1 MKRPEVKI
9 AFASFELLEGLH
21 VTIGR
26 RYDATDHDISEMQ
39 DYVEN
44 ILKPQLP
51 FIIHFGNYCHMGEN
65 NTIRAYRVYFED
77 PFNLI
82 KDFYLR
88 FYKEAE
94 GKALYPR
101 PKFHITVDTP
111 EKRRTIE
118 SLIRGDSTFHCQYLS
133 LKTRV
138 EGGEPDVDDKSWKC
152 QTCGNFN
159 PLQQK
164 ECLSRGCDQW
174 RPVEVRDIAAGP
186 RPGDWLCCGYNNF
199 AGRSAC
205 AKCGRPPFQAVVDRQ
220 VIEDVYGKPP
230 SAPPVAEIALQA
242 ELVRSAEVNMMLA
255 QAAKPAAP
263 QESYYIQGSRD
274 RDWMCCRCNFKVFGR
289 KDRCKCGTRRP

>member
-9 AFASFELLEGLH
+9 AFAAFELVEGLH

-26 RYDATDHDISEMQ
+26 RYDASDHDIFEMT
-39 DYVEN
+39 DYIEN

-65 NTIRAYRVYFED
+65 NTIPAYRVYFED

-88 FYKEAE
+88 FYKEAD

-101 PKFHITVDTP
+101 PKFHVTVDTP

-118 SLIRGDSTFHCQYLS
+118 SLMRGDTTFHCQYLS
-133 LKTRV
+133 LKSRV
-138 EGGEPDVDDKSWKC
+138 EADVDDKGWKC

-174 RPVEVRDIAAGP
+174 RPVGASVVPWLNNIAVEMK
-186 RPGDWLCCGYNNF
+186 PGDWMCCGYVNF
-199 AGRSAC
+199 GSRPNC
-205 AKCGRPPFQAVVDRQ
+205 AKCGTAKVNPAQNNNIAPMVD
-220 VIEDVYGKPP
+220 DVYALPP
-230 SAPPVAEIALQA
+230 SAPPVAEIAVQA
-242 ELVRSAEVNMMLA
+242 EPPKPSAVR
-255 QAAKPAAP
+255 
-263 QESYYIQGSRD
+263 ESYYIPGCRD
-274 RDWMCCRCNFKVFGR
+274 RDWMCVRCNFRLFGS
-289 KDRCKCGTRRP
+289 KSRCKCGTKRPG